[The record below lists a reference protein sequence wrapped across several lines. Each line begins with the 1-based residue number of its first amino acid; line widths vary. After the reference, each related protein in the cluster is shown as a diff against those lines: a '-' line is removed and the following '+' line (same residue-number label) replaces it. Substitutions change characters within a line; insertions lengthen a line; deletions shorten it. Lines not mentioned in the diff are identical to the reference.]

1 MRIWGTGSG
10 ASAEISTFKPAVY
23 LAALGRQS
31 LDPQAHRELDSLLK
45 ESDPELFF
53 YGLIEFAN
61 REVNRDR
68 PVSAA
73 LAYRIVAEDGAAFPE
88 LSRKARQRENALQGV
103 GEVGPRVEFLLH
115 NVVEEGADPAMI
127 FGMVGAGA
135 VFRAVRAGSLAVL
148 ADSPLAKTWLSPTT
162 RSLAASALGFAFE
175 APTFTLGTHA
185 AHEALG
191 RPQDWST
198 PALARSLAS
207 GALMLGGL
215 KIGGGG
221 AALLERQWIGRMAP
235 GLRLPGSAFQQGGML
250 AGIYLGRGIEQ
261 ASGLHEKLDGATTLT
276 DSLLTLLQFNIA
288 GRLTP
293 RFLNAELARWETA
306 STAKNQ
312 NAAGPRADSLLQPRP
327 ALATA
332 GAAAAMDP
340 KTGLL
345 VLSSSHDDQGRSSP
359 PPSAPRDSA
368 HSISS
373 KPPAERGI
381 ITNDALA
388 WGSSQKRSS
397 EDVTRMVNFI
407 EKIRVEMWN
416 ALNLYVDKPL
426 ARALGQS
433 KTLYVRLRPV
443 DGTLDNYQVE
453 LSATPTPREV
463 HVDYVE
469 WSFDANLGRLA
480 LNQIPSQVAF
490 LQHLQSKGG
499 DASRSFLGY
508 YHSLRDFET
517 SALQSAQMVAVM
529 PANVRALVMQQATH
543 YLRQIARANLAMPEL
558 VRTPQT
564 VPTSTNLTNY
574 FPYVAEMARQQVD
587 AFADKAN
594 MQDRH
599 RQRLQGLTQKL
610 LVGLHAREL
619 ADPRVSR
626 FSFLMARLGPDP
638 EEPTRRIIEVLL
650 PNESMKRPP
659 KNDEVIFN
667 LVRYPS
673 ALADKF
679 PYLHHVYLNTNP
691 QGEATRAADL
701 RFERAL
707 GLTSNLKIR
716 LDALSIES
724 FDTAAAEKW
733 LSDNGYTKG

>member
-10 ASAEISTFKPAVY
+10 VNAEISAFQPAAY

-53 YGLIEFAN
+53 YGLIDFAN

-73 LAYRIVAEDGAAFPE
+73 LAYRIVADSAGSFPE
-88 LSRKARQRENALQGV
+88 LSRKAQQRWNAIKGV

-115 NVVEEGADPAMI
+115 NLIEEGADPAMI
-127 FGMVGAGA
+127 FGMASAGA
-135 VFRAVRAGSLAVL
+135 LYRVVRAGSLATL
-148 ADSPLAKTWLSPTT
+148 AGSPLARTWLSPAT

-175 APTFTLGTHA
+175 APTFTLATHA

-191 RPQDWST
+191 RPQDWSA
-198 PALARSLAS
+198 PALTRSLVS

-221 AALLERQWIGRMAP
+221 AALLERQWIGRMSP
-235 GLRLPGSAFQQGGML
+235 GFRLPGSAFQQGGML
-250 AGIYLGRGIEQ
+250 AGIYLGRGLEQ
-261 ASGLHEKLDGATTLT
+261 ASGLHEKLDGATTLV

-293 RFLNAELARWETA
+293 RALNAELARWEMV
-306 STAKNQ
+306 STVKNQ
-312 NAAGPRADSLLQPRP
+312 NQSGPPSDLLQPTP
-327 ALATA
+327 ALALA
-332 GAAAAMDP
+332 GAAEAMDP

-345 VLSSSHDDQGRSSP
+345 VLSSSHDDQGRGSP

-373 KPPAERGI
+373 KPPSEHGT
-381 ITNDALA
+381 ITSDALA

-397 EDVTRMVNFI
+397 EDVTRMVTFI

-433 KTLYVRLRPV
+433 KALYVRLRPV
-443 DGTLDNYQVE
+443 DGSLDNYQIE

-463 HVDYVE
+463 HVDYIE
-469 WSFDANLGRLA
+469 WTFDANLGRLS
-480 LNQIPSQVAF
+480 LHQLPSQVSL
-490 LQHLQSKGG
+490 LQRLQSKGV
-499 DASRSFLGY
+499 DQSRSFLGY

-517 SALQSAQMVAVM
+517 SALQSAHMVAAM

-543 YLRQIARANLAMPEL
+543 YLRNVAKAELAMPEL
-558 VRTPQT
+558 VRTPQA
-564 VPTSTNLTNY
+564 VLTSTNLTKY
-574 FPYVAEMARQQVD
+574 FPYVAEMARQQVET
-587 AFADKAN
+587 FAEQSGIKDPH
-594 MQDRH
+594 Q
-599 RQRLQGLTQKL
+599 QRLQALVQKL
-610 LVGLHAREL
+610 LVGLHAREV

-638 EEPTRRIIEVLL
+638 EAPTRRIVEVLL

-659 KNDEVIFN
+659 KNDEVLFN

-673 ALADKF
+673 ALGDKF
-679 PYLHHVYLNTNP
+679 PYLHHIYLNTNP
-691 QGEATRAADL
+691 QGEPTRAADL
-701 RFERAL
+701 RFQRAL
-707 GLTSNLKIR
+707 GITSNLKVQ
-716 LDALSIES
+716 LDALSIET
-724 FDTAAAEKW
+724 FDTAAAEQW
-733 LSDNGYTKG
+733 LRDNGYSAS